1 MREWADLAAKG
12 SFVLEGIL
20 DYWFT
25 LQLHPLK
32 PRVMASRLINI
43 SFVDGQG
50 EEAHR
55 EFNKAEILTALVP
68 EVELIFIP
76 LSGNAHF
83 WSYWIDVKNQQLYYA
98 DSLPSPERHSSAI
111 ELRPLIAAAFHSEGP
126 GWAMATWPITRVVT
140 PVQESCA
147 IQVAQTFLH
156 LGSGRPFPQQWPKF
170 WETNLRKE
178 MLEACFA

>member
-1 MREWADLAAKG
+1 LHQSRHLLLQYPDQGELIWPRSQRASVREWADLAGKG

-32 PRVMASRLINI
+32 PRVTASRLINI
-43 SFVDGQG
+43 SSFVDGQG

-76 LSGNAHF
+76 LS
-83 WSYWIDVKNQQLYYA
+83 
-98 DSLPSPERHSSAI
+98 
-111 ELRPLIAAAFHSEGP
+111 
-126 GWAMATWPITRVVT
+126 VT
-140 PVQESCA
+140 P
-147 IQVAQTFLH
+147 I
-156 LGSGRPFPQQWPKF
+156 SGA
-170 WETNLRKE
+170 TGLT
-178 MLEACFA
+178 